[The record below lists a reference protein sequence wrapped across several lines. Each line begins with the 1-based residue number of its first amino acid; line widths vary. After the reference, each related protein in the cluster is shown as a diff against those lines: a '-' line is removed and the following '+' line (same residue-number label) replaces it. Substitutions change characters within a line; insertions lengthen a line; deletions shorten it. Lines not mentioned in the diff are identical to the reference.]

1 MGETALDRSPA
12 VESAPILPPSLAPE
26 ARWWAVTDRCAP
38 RASPRRVPLRIPHWA
53 LVRPLRRAQD
63 FTFLISSVRMG
74 TTLNRSPTM
83 P

>member
-12 VESAPILPPSLAPE
+12 VESAPILPPSVAPE
-26 ARWWAVTDRCAP
+26 ARWWAVADRCAP
-38 RASPRRVPLRIPHWA
+38 RVRPRWA

-74 TTLNRSPTM
+74 TTLNRSPTI

>member
-1 MGETALDRSPA
+1 MGETAPDRSPA
-12 VESAPILPPSLAPE
+12 AEFAPVLPPALAPE
-26 ARWWAVTDRCAP
+26 ARCGAVADRCAP
-38 RASPRRVPLRIPHWA
+38 RVRPRRVPLRIPRWA